1 MHEKQTA
8 VPHNAES
15 GFQSFVG
22 MLNFHQ
28 LVSKFIKKIQQTIIR
43 SFWFKVMNSP
53 VYSIQREVIKEFEV
67 LKSQI

>member
-28 LVSKFIKKIQQTIIR
+28 LVSKFIKKIQKTIIR
-43 SFWFKVMNSP
+43 SF
-53 VYSIQREVIKEFEV
+53 
-67 LKSQI
+67 